1 MQITDVISQEALPS
15 DRVATPGGNG
25 DQARPL
31 GPADVARTRADRRA
45 GLLGLASYR
54 RILVLQPARQI
65 HTFGMRFAI
74 DVAWRDRSGRVLRTA
89 QLPPNRLSAWVPRA
103 HSVLEAQA
111 GTFDRLGIVPGDRLV
126 TFPVGGDQGTLLV
139 KCPDSVDAAP
149 HLSDG
154 DHRCIE
160 GRAGARGHADRQ
172 PR

>member
-1 MQITDVISQEALPS
+1 MTILTDLTTS
-15 DRVATPGGNG
+15 DQPGAPLARVDLAT
-25 DQARPL
+25 D
-31 GPADVARTRADRRA
+31 RAGRRR
-45 GLLGLASYR
+45 GLLGLDGYR

-74 DVAWRDRSGRVLRTA
+74 DVAWRDRSGSVLRTA

-103 HSVLEAQA
+103 HSVLEAEA
-111 GTFDRLGIVPGDRLV
+111 GTFDQLGIAPGDRLV